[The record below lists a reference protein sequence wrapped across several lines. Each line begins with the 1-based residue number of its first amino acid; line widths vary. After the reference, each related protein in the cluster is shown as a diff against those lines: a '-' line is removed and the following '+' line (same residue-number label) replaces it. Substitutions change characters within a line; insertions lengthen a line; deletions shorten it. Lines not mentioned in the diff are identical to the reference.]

1 MTSKATISVVANRPF
16 QWSQRTQ
23 LHARSSTVIAIPA
36 GILIEG
42 ETLGSIIQLSNDD
55 TRIAFQEAAK
65 SGAGFAAILI
75 ELQSGTS
82 LKLNRS
88 TEAVALG
95 SGSEEVVFDVT

>member
-1 MTSKATISVVANRPF
+1 MSKATISVVANKPF
-16 QWSQRTQ
+16 HWSRGTQ
-23 LHARSSTVIAIPA
+23 LRARISTVIAVPA
-36 GILIEG
+36 EILIEG
-42 ETLGSIIQLSNDD
+42 EALGSIIELSNDD

-65 SGAGFAAILI
+65 SGGGFAMILI

-95 SGSEEVVFDVT
+95 SASEEVVFDVT